1 MISYH
6 KWPIFNFLHEHYL
19 DMQNMPEKR
28 RKFNWIRSIGPGL
41 IVAAL
46 VFGPSKLTITSKM
59 GANYEYNLLW
69 VIAIAIF
76 FMAIYTLI
84 AERIGNASDKTLL
97 SMIGERWG
105 KGFSIIIGI
114 AIFLVCTSFQAGNS
128 VGVGIAIGELTN
140 TSNFI
145 WIILF
150 NFIGIG
156 LLFFRK
162 FYSLLEKV
170 MMFLVG
176 LMLLAFLITLFEV
189 KPNPVG
195 VVKGLFMP
203 SIPIG
208 SVGLIIA
215 FMASC
220 FSIVGAF
227 YTSYL
232 IQERRKAGRE
242 AEDGSKNSSLTG
254 IIILGLLSAIVMLCA
269 GAILFPQNIVVN
281 TATDMSMALEPAFG
295 THAAS
300 VFLIGLFASGFSSIV
315 GNATVGGT
323 LLSDAFGSGG
333 AFSSNK
339 TRAFIALVM
348 VVGATISLSF
358 GGAPLEL
365 IVFAQ
370 SITIFIV
377 PIIGIAMFLIAN
389 DKNFMGKHRI
399 GTFLFITGGLGLIV
413 IMFLAIVSFIDI
425 FIK

>member
-1 MISYH
+1 
-6 KWPIFNFLHEHYL
+6 
-19 DMQNMPEKR
+19 MPAKTK
-28 RKFNWIRSIGPGL
+28 KFNWIRSIGPGL

-76 FMAIYTLI
+76 FMATYTLI

-333 AFSSNK
+333 AFSSDK
-339 TRAFIALVM
+339 TRVFIALVM
-348 VVGATISLSF
+348 IVGAVISLSF

-377 PIIGIAMFLIAN
+377 PVIGVAMFLIAN
-389 DKNFMGKHRI
+389 DEKYMGEHKI
-399 GTFLFITGGLGLIV
+399 GPFLSISGGLGLVV
-413 IMFLAIVSFIDI
+413 IIFLAVVNFIDI
-425 FIK
+425 FLK

>member
-1 MISYH
+1 
-6 KWPIFNFLHEHYL
+6 
-19 DMQNMPEKR
+19 MPTA
-28 RKFNWIRSIGPGL
+28 RKNGSWIRGIGPGL

-59 GANYEYNLLW
+59 GANHEYGLLW

-84 AERIGNASDKTLL
+84 AERIGRASDKTLL

-105 KGFSIIIGI
+105 KGFSIVVGV

-140 TSNFI
+140 TSNAT
-145 WIILF
+145 WVVVF
-150 NFIGIG
+150 NVVGIG

-162 FYSLLEKV
+162 FYNVLEKV

-176 LMLLAFLITLFEV
+176 LMLLAFLITLLEV
-189 KPNPVG
+189 KPVPVG
-195 VVKGLFMP
+195 IAKGIF
-203 SIPIG
+203 IPRIPTG

-232 IQERRKAGRE
+232 VQEREKANKASENGT
-242 AEDGSKNSSLTG
+242 KNSSLTG
-254 IIILGLLSAIVMLCA
+254 IIILGLLSAIVMVCA
-269 GAILFPQNIVVN
+269 GAILYPRGIEVK

-295 THAAS
+295 IYAAA
-300 VFLIGLFASGFSSIV
+300 VFLIGLFAAGFSSIV
-315 GNATVGGT
+315 GNATLGGS

-339 TRAFIALVM
+339 TRIYIALVM
-348 VVGATISLSF
+348 IVGATISLLF

-377 PIIGIAMFLIAN
+377 PVIGLSMFLIAN
-389 DKNFMGKHRI
+389 DKKFMGDNTI
-399 GTFLFITGGLGLIV
+399 SPFLSISGGIGLGVIV
-413 IMFLAIVSFIDI
+413 LLAIVNFIDI
-425 FIK
+425 FIR

>member
-1 MISYH
+1 MSLKNKNLSWIS
-6 KWPIFNFLHEHYL
+6 
-19 DMQNMPEKR
+19 
-28 RKFNWIRSIGPGL
+28 SIGPGL
-41 IVAAL
+41 IIAAL
-46 VFGPSKLTITSKM
+46 VFGPSKLTITSKI
-59 GANYEYNLLW
+59 GANFEYSLIW
-69 VIAIAIF
+69 IISIAIF

-84 AERIGNASDKTLL
+84 AERIGSESDKTLL

-105 KGFSIIIGI
+105 KGFSILIGI

-140 TSNFI
+140 TDNSI
-145 WIILF
+145 WIIVF
-150 NFIGIG
+150 NILGIS

-162 FYSLLEKV
+162 FYLVLEKV
-170 MMFLVG
+170 MMFLVF

-189 KPNPVG
+189 KPNIIG
-195 VVKGLFMP
+195 VAKGMV
-203 SIPIG
+203 IPQIPKG

-232 IQERRKAGRE
+232 VQERRKANKKIE
-242 AEDGSKNSSLTG
+242 IKSKNSSLTG
-254 IIILGLLSAIVMLCA
+254 IIILGLLSAVVMICA
-269 GAILFPQNIVVN
+269 GAILYPQGIEVK

-295 THAAS
+295 VYAS
-300 VFLIGLFASGFSSIV
+300 AVFLLGLFAAGFSSIV

-339 TRAFIALVM
+339 TRLYIASVM
-348 VVGATISLSF
+348 VVGAIIALLF

-377 PIIGIAMFLIAN
+377 PLIGFAMFLIAN
-389 DKNFMGKHRI
+389 DKKFMGNNKI
-399 GTFLFITGGLGLIV
+399 SPILTVFGALGLIV
-413 IMFLAIVSFIDI
+413 IIFLAVVNFIDI
-425 FIK
+425 FLK

>member
-1 MISYH
+1 
-6 KWPIFNFLHEHYL
+6 
-19 DMQNMPEKR
+19 
-28 RKFNWIRSIGPGL
+28 
-41 IVAAL
+41 
-46 VFGPSKLTITSKM
+46 
-59 GANYEYNLLW
+59 
-69 VIAIAIF
+69 
-76 FMAIYTLI
+76 
-84 AERIGNASDKTLL
+84 
-97 SMIGERWG
+97 
-105 KGFSIIIGI
+105 
-114 AIFLVCTSFQAGNS
+114 
-128 VGVGIAIGELTN
+128 
-140 TSNFI
+140 
-145 WIILF
+145 
-150 NFIGIG
+150 
-156 LLFFRK
+156 
-162 FYSLLEKV
+162 

-377 PIIGIAMFLIAN
+377 PIIGIAMFLVAH